1 MFGLFGK
8 KKVTPKNALEEL
20 IHTIYGNPP
29 PAKSADLK
37 RAVDIAFDEF
47 LMGTV
52 TKSEILKVAQDL
64 NAGPMPYSTND
75 LAASIAL
82 NFFKQDALKES
93 MKEIQLVARMKMLEL
108 INEGSINPF
117 LAQSFE
123 DTLYKLYKP

>member
-8 KKVTPKNALEEL
+8 KKVIPKNALEEL

-75 LAASIAL
+75 LAASI
-82 NFFKQDALKES
+82 FKQDALKES

>member
-8 KKVTPKNALEEL
+8 KKETPKNALDEL

-37 RAVDIAFDEF
+37 QAVNIVFDEF
-47 LMGTV
+47 LMEMIS
-52 TKSEILKVAQDL
+52 KNEILKVAQDL

-75 LAASIAL
+75 LAVSTAL
-82 NFFKQDALKES
+82 YFFKQSELIDSLQ
-93 MKEIQLVARMKMLEL
+93 EIQLLARMKMLEL
-108 INEGSINPF
+108 ISEGSVNPF
-117 LAQSFE
+117 LAKSFE